1 MKFYKK
7 NLNQTQTS
15 IKSKEETPKAP
26 HIVDFLINKAHIE
39 GIPDRS
45 IGMLVTDAS
54 DLLGAFVTKGIFKI
68 PVIIYRKGN
77 MYYLYN
83 HQVILSGA
91 IEVLENNDEKH
102 LVYAYGKELQ
112 DERSGWNTSKFMNSL
127 MVDLNQVELT
137 VRKKF
142 EGFNIVAK
150 AV

>member
-15 IKSKEETPKAP
+15 IMSKEETPKAH

-54 DLLGAFVTKGIFKI
+54 VLLGAFVTRGIFKI

-83 HQVILSGA
+83 HQLILSGA
-91 IEVLENNDEKH
+91 IEVLEKDDDNH
-102 LVYAYGKELQ
+102 LVYAYGKEMQ
-112 DERSGWNTSKFMNSL
+112 NKESGWNTSKFMNSL
-127 MVDLNQVELT
+127 MVDLEKVESAM
-137 VRKKF
+137 RKKF

>member
-1 MKFYKK
+1 MKFYNKS
-7 NLNQTQTS
+7 LNQTQTS
-15 IKSKEETPKAP
+15 VKSKEENPKAP
-26 HIVDFLINKAHIE
+26 HIVDFLINKAQIE

-83 HQVILSGA
+83 HQLILSGA
-91 IEVLENNDEKH
+91 IEVLEENDDSH
-102 LVYAYGKELQ
+102 LVYAYGKEMQ
-112 DERSGWNTSKFMNSL
+112 HKKSTWNTSKFMNSL
-127 MVDLNQVELT
+127 NVDLNDVESA

>member
-15 IKSKEETPKAP
+15 TMSKEETPKAP

-54 DLLGAFVTKGIFKI
+54 DLLGAFVTRGIFKI

-83 HQVILSGA
+83 HQLILSGA
-91 IEVLENNDEKH
+91 IEVLEKDDVNH
-102 LVYAYGKELQ
+102 LIYAYGKEMQ
-112 DERSGWNTSKFMNSL
+112 NKESGWNTSKFMNSL
-127 MVDLNQVELT
+127 MVDLEKVESAM
-137 VRKKF
+137 RKKF

>member
-1 MKFYKK
+1 MKFYNKS
-7 NLNQTQTS
+7 LNQTQTS
-15 IKSKEETPKAP
+15 VKSKEETQKVP
-26 HIVDFLINKAHIE
+26 HIVDFLINKANIE

-54 DLLGAFVTKGIFKI
+54 DLLGAYVTKGIFKV

-83 HQVILSGA
+83 HQLILSGA
-91 IEVLENNDEKH
+91 IEVLEKNDDNH
-102 LVYAYGKELQ
+102 LVYAYGKEMQ
-112 DERSGWNTSKFMNSL
+112 DKRAGWNTSKFMNSL
-127 MVDLNQVELT
+127 MVDLNIVESA

-142 EGFNIVAK
+142 DGFNIVAK

>member
-15 IKSKEETPKAP
+15 VKLKEETSKAP
-26 HIVDFLINKAHIE
+26 HIVDFLINKAKIE

-83 HQVILSGA
+83 HQLILSGA
-91 IEVLENNDEKH
+91 IEVLED
-102 LVYAYGKELQ
+102 
-112 DERSGWNTSKFMNSL
+112 
-127 MVDLNQVELT
+127 
-137 VRKKF
+137 
-142 EGFNIVAK
+142 VAI
-150 AV
+150 AI

>member
-1 MKFYKK
+1 M
-7 NLNQTQTS
+7 
-15 IKSKEETPKAP
+15 SKEETPKAP

-54 DLLGAFVTKGIFKI
+54 DLLGAFVTRGIFKI

-83 HQVILSGA
+83 HQLILSGA
-91 IEVLENNDEKH
+91 IEVLEKDDVNH
-102 LVYAYGKELQ
+102 LIYAYGKEMQ
-112 DERSGWNTSKFMNSL
+112 NKESGWNTSKFMNSL
-127 MVDLNQVELT
+127 MVDLEKVESAM
-137 VRKKF
+137 RKKF

>member
-1 MKFYKK
+1 MKFYNKS
-7 NLNQTQTS
+7 LNQTQTS
-15 IKSKEETPKAP
+15 VKSKEETQKVP
-26 HIVDFLINKAHIE
+26 HIVDFLINKANIE

-54 DLLGAFVTKGIFKI
+54 DLLGAYVTKGIFKV

-83 HQVILSGA
+83 HQMILSGA
-91 IEVLENNDEKH
+91 IEVLEKNDDNH
-102 LVYAYGKELQ
+102 LVYAYGKEMQ
-112 DERSGWNTSKFMNSL
+112 DKRAGWNTSKFMNSL
-127 MVDLNQVELT
+127 MVDLNIVESA

-142 EGFNIVAK
+142 DGFNIVAK

>member
-1 MKFYKK
+1 MS
-7 NLNQTQTS
+7 Q
-15 IKSKEETPKAP
+15 EETPKAP

-54 DLLGAFVTKGIFKI
+54 DLLGAFVTRGIFKI

-83 HQVILSGA
+83 HQLILSGA
-91 IEVLENNDEKH
+91 IEVLEKNDENH
-102 LVYAYGKELQ
+102 LVYAYGKEMQ
-112 DERSGWNTSKFMNSL
+112 DKRSGWNTSKFMNSL
-127 MVDLNQVELT
+127 MVDLDIVDSA

-142 EGFNIVAK
+142 AGFNIVAK

>member
-15 IKSKEETPKAP
+15 TMSKEETPKAP

-54 DLLGAFVTKGIFKI
+54 DLLGAFVTRGIFKI
-68 PVIIYRKGN
+68 PVIIYRKDN

-83 HQVILSGA
+83 HQLILSGA
-91 IEVLENNDEKH
+91 IEVLEKDDDNH
-102 LVYAYGKELQ
+102 LVYAYGKEMQ
-112 DERSGWNTSKFMNSL
+112 DKMSGWNTSKFMNSL
-127 MVDLNQVELT
+127 MVDLDIVDSA

-142 EGFNIVAK
+142 AGFNIVAK